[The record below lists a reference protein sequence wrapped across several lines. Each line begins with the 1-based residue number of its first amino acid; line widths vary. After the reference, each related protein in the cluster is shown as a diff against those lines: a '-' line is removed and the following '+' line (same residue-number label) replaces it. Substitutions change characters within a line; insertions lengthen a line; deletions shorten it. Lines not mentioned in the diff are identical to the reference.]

1 MSNGRLYF
9 TEYDAGL
16 IGEIILEPKVVG
28 DAVAVERINYQA
40 GKTACTGALVYDDRV
55 SGLRPLLLMS
65 PNWLGVGTI
74 PSNVPTTICGSKYAI
89 FVADMYGDGKYRRPA
104 RSRPLP
110 IAIRADALERRRRIA
125 AALDALLSEGTKRK
139 IGDLKRQAAVGFC
152 FGGGNVLELARAG
165 ADLQAVI
172 CLHGDLLTP
181 LPARRGDIKAA
192 ICVMHG
198 AKDPVV
204 PKHDRDIFEAEM
216 EAAGAKWQMSIFGGL
231 LHSFCEAESDVPG
244 IACFDPGAA
253 RQCYRMMTK

>member
-1 MSNGRLYF
+1 M
-9 TEYDAGL
+9 
-16 IGEIILEPKVVG
+16 
-28 DAVAVERINYQA
+28 AVEQINYQA

-65 PNWLGVGTI
+65 PNWLGVSDDSVKRAETI
-74 PSNVPTTICGSKYAI
+74 AGSKYVI
-89 FVADMYGDGKYRRPA
+89 FVADMYGDGKIAAGPA
-104 RSRPLP
+104 EAGPLAN
-110 IAIRADALERRRRIA
+110 AIRADALERRRRIA
-125 AALDALLSEGTKRK
+125 AALDALRSESAKRK

-181 LPARRGDIKAA
+181 LPARPGDIKAA

-253 RQCYRMMTK
+253 RQCYRMIDDFATAAFEAKL